1 MKRIHLSMVSL
12 FFFSVLT
19 PSIAHA
25 WAQTPGRHGGISWPG
40 NCYHYSIHAEGS
52 RDVDW
57 PILVDI
63 VRASFA
69 AWEDVA
75 CSSFSFEETAP
86 ATVDRAEFNIDQGNV
101 NLLVW
106 RESTWDEVVDGE
118 TVRRDPAIIAL
129 TSVMYDKNTDQIL
142 DVDIE
147 FNGVYHRFGVLTGA
161 LGDNNKMD
169 LQSVL
174 THELGHT
181 LGIDHSSVPGAV
193 MQPYGGPGETH
204 MRTLSQDDIDAIC
217 AIYPFE
223 DAEDVCREPYCGLD
237 LAGTSTECVS
247 PPQNQNNGDVRGCG
261 LVPRRISV
269 CAMAVLMA
277 LLGG

>member
-1 MKRIHLSMVSL
+1 MKRIHSSMVALL
-12 FFFSVLT
+12 FLSVLT
-19 PSIAHA
+19 PSITHA
-25 WAQTPGRHGGISWPG
+25 WAQTLGRHGGISWPG
-40 NCYHYSIHAEGS
+40 NCYQYSIHAEGS
-52 RDVDW
+52 RDLDW
-57 PILVDI
+57 PILVDT

-69 AWEDVA
+69 SWENVS

-86 ATVDRAEFNIDQGNV
+86 ATVDRAEFNVDKGNV

-106 RESTWDEVVDGE
+106 RESTWDEVVDGKL
-118 TVRRDPAIIAL
+118 VRRDPAIIAL

-147 FNGVYHRFGVLTGA
+147 FNGVYHSFGVLDGA
-161 LGDNNKMD
+161 IGDGNKMD

-193 MQPYGGPGETH
+193 MEPYGGPGETH
-204 MRTLSQDDIDAIC
+204 MRTLSQDDMDAIC

-223 DAEDVCREPYCGLD
+223 ESDDVCETPYCGLD
-237 LAGTSTECVS
+237 LSGTSTECVGAA
-247 PPQNQNNGDVRGCG
+247 QNQNNGDSRGCA
-261 LVPRRISV
+261 LVPRRIPL

-277 LLGG
+277 LWGN